1 MGHNADNI
9 ESMKPNRSR
18 ILRIRFNADT
28 SSNLTWKFRPQQTE
42 LKVALGET
50 ALAFYT
56 ATNPTDRP
64 IDGNFLKINI
74 INPMFVQDFQHQ
86 LNISPC

>member
-64 IDGNFLKINI
+64 IDGKQIFKIYNL
-74 INPMFVQDFQHQ
+74 PHLRTV
-86 LNISPC
+86 C